1 MKTFLYILHFPLL
14 FFLTH
19 FSSATFLLHFFNLL
33 GSKMCSEGSELHMF
47 LFPLM
52 ARGHMIPIVD
62 MAKLLSSRGIK
73 ITIVTTPLNSISISN
88 SIHASQS
95 ISASKIHLLILKFP
109 SVEVGLPDGCET
121 SDSIITSALFPKF
134 ISALN
139 LLQTPFE
146 EAVMKYRPHCIV
158 ADMFF
163 PWASDVAAKLGIPRL
178 NFHGT
183 GFFSFCAMEF
193 MKIHQPYNHVS
204 SDTEPFLIPCLPG
217 EITFTKMKLPEFMRE
232 NVKNDLSEFVDKAL
246 ESELKSYGVIINS
259 FYELE
264 AEYADC
270 YRNVL
275 GRKAW
280 HIGPLSLCNKE
291 TEEKAQRG
299 NESTIDE
306 HECLKWLDAKKP
318 NSVVYVCFGSM
329 TKFNSDQLKEIA
341 SGLEASEKNFIWV
354 VRKVK
359 REEEEEEEEDQDWSL
374 EEFEQRMEGKGMIIR
389 GWAPQVLILDHPAVG
404 GFITHCGWNST
415 LEGVAAGV
423 PMVTWPVSAE
433 QFYNEKLVT
442 EVLKV
447 GVAVGVEK
455 WVRIVGDFIGKG
467 AVEKAI
473 RRVMEG
479 EEAEEMRNRAKEL
492 GEMSRKAVAE
502 NGSSCSD
509 LDALIK
515 ELKSLAF

>member
-1 MKTFLYILHFPLL
+1 M
-14 FFLTH
+14 
-19 FSSATFLLHFFNLL
+19 
-33 GSKMCSEGSELHMF
+33 GSQLHMF
-47 LFPLM
+47 MFPFM
-52 ARGHMIPIVD
+52 ARGHMIPVVD
-62 MAKLLSSRGIK
+62 MAKFLSSRGIK

-88 SIHASQS
+88 SLHASKSLSVSQ
-95 ISASKIHLLILKFP
+95 IHLLILEFP
-109 SVEVGLPDGCET
+109 SVRVGLPDGCENF
-121 SDSIITSALFPKF
+121 DSVLSPAMFPKF

-146 EAVMKYRPHCIV
+146 EAVMEHRPHCIL
-158 ADMFF
+158 ADAFF
-163 PWASDVAAKLGIPRL
+163 PWANDVAAKFGIPRL
-178 NFHGT
+178 NFNGT
-183 GFFSFCAMEF
+183 SFFSYCASEF
-193 MKIHQPYNHVS
+193 MRIHEPYNHVS
-204 SDTEPFLIPCLPG
+204 SDTEPFLIPYLPG
-217 EITFTKMKLPEFMRE
+217 EIAFTKMKLSQLVRE
-232 NVKNDLSEFVDKAL
+232 NVKNDVTDFLKRAQ
-246 ESELKSYGVIINS
+246 ESGSASYGVVMNS

-264 AEYADC
+264 SEYVDC
-270 YRNVL
+270 FRNVL

-280 HIGPLSLCNKE
+280 HIGPLSLCNKV

-299 NESTIDE
+299 NGSTIDE

-492 GEMSRKAVAE
+492 GEMARKAVAE